1 MKPSAPATH
10 AALIER
16 FYRAFAARDAEG
28 MAACYHDEA
37 VFSDPVFGELDTAS
51 VRDMWRM
58 LIERGRDL
66 EIRFDDIVATEER
79 GSASWEARYTF
90 SAGGRKVVN
99 RIRAKFV
106 FRDGLIAE
114 HRDHFDFPAWAR
126 QALGWKGLLFGRL
139 PALRRAV
146 GAQARLGLDR
156 WRARPR

>member
-1 MKPSAPATH
+1 MNTSAPATH

-66 EIRFDDIVATEER
+66 EIRFDDVVASEER

-90 SAGGRKVVN
+90 SASGRKVVN
-99 RIRAKFV
+99 FS
-106 FRDGLIAE
+106 
-114 HRDHFDFPAWAR
+114 
-126 QALGWKGLLFGRL
+126 
-139 PALRRAV
+139 
-146 GAQARLGLDR
+146 
-156 WRARPR
+156 